1 MCHARTHNVIHPLR
15 SRWFRRRTA
24 WTVCAGFAALIAVFN
39 APRALA
45 ENNRARSD
53 EQQTDWLKHEQGA
66 LSAAG
71 SNSPSA
77 SRPLDQLWLIS
88 CRGLGTTTP
97 GRTTEALHYWRL
109 AGPGNWV
116 ASDRKSFASS
126 DDQSLETCVFVA
138 GYGYTSGETRELGR
152 RAYSS
157 LTRGLSPLRGVRFI
171 IWSWPSDQGDLGA
184 IRDVRAAASRTDRI
198 AWYFAEWLDESASG
212 RAISLIGTSFGA
224 RIVGGALHLLGG
236 GRLGIFELP
245 ERSGAWRPAQVV
257 FVSPAIDSDWLL
269 PRHRF
274 GRAMSQ
280 VERMLLLNNSADRV
294 LKRYHW
300 LYGPRSTVEALGH
313 AGLRRSALADDQR
326 QKIVQVDAASAIG
339 SKHGCGPYFE
349 SPAMLARM
357 RPVLFGTE
365 TPDPVVK
372 GNSLP
377 ASFSTAK

>member
-1 MCHARTHNVIHPLR
+1 M
-15 SRWFRRRTA
+15 
-24 WTVCAGFAALIAVFN
+24 AVFN

-45 ENNRARSD
+45 ENNRAPSG

-77 SRPLDQLWLIS
+77 SRPLDQLWVVS
-88 CRGLGTTTP
+88 CRGLGTMAP
-97 GRTTEALHYWRL
+97 GRTTEALRYWRL

-116 ASDRKSFASS
+116 ASDRKSFAFS
-126 DDQSLETCVFVA
+126 DDQSLESCVFVA

-157 LTRGLSPLRGVRFI
+157 LTRGLSPLQGVRFI

-198 AWYFAEWLDESASG
+198 AWYFAEWLDENASG
-212 RAISLIGTSFGA
+212 RTISLIGTSFGA

-245 ERSGAWRPAQVV
+245 QRSSAWRPAQVV
-257 FVSPAIDSDWLL
+257 FVSPAIDGDWLL
-269 PRHRF
+269 PHHRF
-274 GRAMSQ
+274 GQAMSQ

-313 AGLRRSALADDQR
+313 AGLRRSALAEDQR
-326 QKIVQVDAASAIG
+326 QKIVQVDAAAVIG

-349 SPAMLARM
+349 SSAMLARM
-357 RPVLFGTE
+357 RPILFGTE
-365 TPDPVVK
+365 TSDPVLK